1 VTNQGLIV
9 PPHILWTRSLYDGW
23 TTLRLVRPR
32 LESGDVVDREV
43 EDHGNAV
50 AVLPFD
56 PVRRT
61 ALLVSILRAP
71 AFLSTGRTELLEC
84 PAGLMEEADP
94 AETARREAYEE
105 VGLRLRELEHV
116 GRVWTSPGIST
127 ELMDMYLA
135 PYSGA
140 DREHAGG
147 GLASEHE
154 HIEVTE
160 LSLDRLWSMVE
171 RKEID
176 DLKTLT
182 LVLMLRTRRPDLFV
196 AMEEH

>member
-1 VTNQGLIV
+1 MTV
-9 PPHILWTRSLYDGW
+9 PPHILSTHSLYDGW
-23 TTLRLVRPR
+23 TTLRSVQLR
-32 LESGDVVDREV
+32 LESGEIIQREV

-61 ALLVSILRAP
+61 ALLIRGLRAP
-71 AFLSTGRTELLEC
+71 ALLSAGRTELLEC
-84 PAGLMEEADP
+84 PAGLIEEADP
-94 AETARREAYEE
+94 AQTARREAYEE

-127 ELMDMYLA
+127 EEMDLYLA
-135 PYSGA
+135 PYSAA
-140 DREHAGG
+140 DRVHAGG
-147 GLASEHE
+147 GLGTESEHLE
-154 HIEVTE
+154 VIE
-160 LSLDRLWSMVE
+160 LRLDELWSMAE

-182 LVLMLRTRRPDLFV
+182 LVLMLRIRHPELFG
-196 AMEEH
+196 ASNGR